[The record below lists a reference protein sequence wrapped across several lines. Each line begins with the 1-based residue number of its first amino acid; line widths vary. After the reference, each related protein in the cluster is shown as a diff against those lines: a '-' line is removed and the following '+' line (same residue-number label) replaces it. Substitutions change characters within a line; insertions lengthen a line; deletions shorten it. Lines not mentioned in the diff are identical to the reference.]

1 MDLFSARTD
10 VVAFDDSNTRN
21 RNLCIDLLHA
31 DTEAEVICLL
41 SDAGYWGDDSAWRVY
56 GDVDSNYST
65 IGNQTDA
72 PETALVEKLVNS
84 VDAVLMAAC
93 LERHIDP
100 EGPEAPHSM
109 PDALGRFFQV
119 PAGKLANL
127 DKSLRTGLAQNIFLL
142 ATGSRGNPCL
152 TVVDQG
158 EGQSPSAFPA
168 TFLSLHKSNKACIP
182 FVQGQFDMGGT
193 AALPFCGEKRLEL
206 IISRRH
212 PDVVWYRPEDTEDAQ
227 FWGFTVVRR
236 RVPTG
241 QMKNSVFE
249 YLAPAHSVPTF
260 DGDSINALPNEARG
274 TAWVRPLEHGTVV
287 KLYNYQLL
295 RSYRTNIKLDLSYH
309 LSFLLPDI
317 GMPVRVVECRDYGGH
332 SPGSTLAGLTVRLK
346 DDRNQV
352 LEASF
357 PGSLDLTVDGEHMTA
372 TIYAFK
378 KGEQVHYLDKEGI
391 VLVRSGQ
398 RRDGFAREFFMRK
411 NVNLSYVAH
420 SVLVVV
426 DCTELSRAI
435 AEDFFMNSRD
445 RARKVPFREN
455 LERELESQLQ
465 HHEGLRELNA
475 RRREQELQ
483 GCLANEKP
491 LQEVLNT
498 VLSRLPE
505 LAKLLMEGDR
515 LSSPATL
522 ARASTAPLFVGKRF
536 PTYFT
541 LIAGHMVSGT
551 KQAPRN
557 HRFRV
562 QFKTDAENDFFSRDD
577 EPGTFD
583 INADG
588 SRVTEYSLNLWNG
601 TATLTASLPVDCE
614 IGQVVAYRAKVV
626 SDDPVLPFA
635 SDFSVLVAPEE
646 EYGEGSPGARKG
658 PAAPGKTGDNQHP
671 QRLALP
677 PVNRLHR
684 DQLAER
690 DMFIDDA
697 LKVVAADNG
706 YDFYLNLD
714 NPYLDSERRRNLKV
728 DPRILES
735 QFECGLVLVAL
746 VLLKSTTEPAND
758 EGSQHG
764 TTVDDVRHITK
775 ILAPIMLPIARV
787 IGGLGL
793 QDVSQPVESED
804 DAPGLPGL
812 EE

>member
-1 MDLFSARTD
+1 MDLFSARID
-10 VVAFDDSNTRN
+10 VVAIDDSNTRN
-21 RNLCIDLLHA
+21 RNLCIDLLRA
-31 DTEAEVICLL
+31 DTEAEVIRLL
-41 SDAGYWGDDSAWRVY
+41 SDAGYWSDDSAWHPY
-56 GDVDSNYST
+56 GDVESNYST
-65 IGNQTDA
+65 IGNQTEA

-84 VDAVLMAAC
+84 VDAVLTVAC

-100 EGPEAPHSM
+100 EGPAAPPSMAEALA
-109 PDALGRFFQV
+109 DFFGV

-127 DKSLRTGLAQNIFLL
+127 DKTVRTSLAQNIFLV
-142 ATGSRGNPCL
+142 ATGSHGNPCL
-152 TVVDQG
+152 TVIDQG
-158 EGQSPSAFPA
+158 EGQIPSAFPD
-168 TFLSLHKSNKACIP
+168 TFLSLHKSNKTCIP

-193 AALPFCGEKRLEL
+193 AALPFCGEKRIEL

-212 PDVVWYRPEDTEDAQ
+212 PEAVWYRPKEIGDAQ
-227 FWGFTVVRR
+227 LWGFTVVRR
-236 RVPTG
+236 RLPTG

-249 YLAPAHSVPTF
+249 YLAPAQRVLTF
-260 DGDSINALPNEARG
+260 DADSINALPDAAQG
-274 TAWVRPLEHGTVV
+274 TAWVEPLNHGTIV

-295 RSYRTNIKLDLSYH
+295 RSYRTNIKLDLSYR

-346 DDRNQV
+346 DDRSKV
-352 LEASF
+352 LEGSF

-378 KGEQVHYLDKEGI
+378 KGEEVHYLDKEGI

-398 RRDGFAREFFMRK
+398 RRDGFAREFFVRK
-411 NVNLSYVAH
+411 SVNLSYVAR

-426 DCTELSRAI
+426 DCTKLSRAV

-445 RARKVPFREN
+445 RARRVPFREN

-465 HHEGLRELNA
+465 HHQGLRELNA

-483 GCLANEKP
+483 GSLANEKP
-491 LQEVLNT
+491 LQEVLGA

-505 LAKLLMEGDR
+505 LAKLLMEGER

-522 ARASTAPLFVGKRF
+522 TKASTAPVFVGKRF

-541 LIAGHMVSGT
+541 LVAEHALTGT
-551 KQAPRN
+551 KQVPRN

-583 INADG
+583 VCADG
-588 SRVTEYSLNLWNG
+588 SRVAGYSLNLWNG
-601 TATLTASLPVDCE
+601 TATLTASLPADCK
-614 IGQVVAYRAKVV
+614 IGQLIKYGTKVV
-626 SDDPVLPFA
+626 SADRVFA
-635 SDFSVLVAPEE
+635 FESDFAVLVEPDQIYEK
-646 EYGEGSPGARKG
+646 GSSGRRKG
-658 PAAPGKTGDNQHP
+658 PSGSEKTGDNQHP
-671 QRLALP
+671 SRLALP

-684 DQLAER
+684 DELAAR
-690 DMFIDDA
+690 DMSVDDA
-697 LKVVAADNG
+697 LKVVSADSG
-706 YDFYLNLD
+706 YDFYLNMD
-714 NPYLDSERRRNLKV
+714 NPYLDNERRRNPKV
-728 DPRILES
+728 DPRILDS

-746 VLLKSTTEPAND
+746 MLLNSTTEPAND
-758 EGSQHG
+758 DGSQHS

-787 IGGLGL
+787 VGGLGL
-793 QDVSQPVESED
+793 QDVSEPLGTD
-804 DAPGLPGL
+804 GDLPGL
-812 EE
+812 SDQG